1 MEWGSPPPGRPRR
14 SAAPPRCSFPGGKR
28 EAADG
33 GAEGTALREAREE
46 LGLKLREESVWGR
59 LRGLPERVRSG
70 DANGD
75 RGAAVGRG
83 DGRGVEG
90 RGDRGAAPGR
100 WGVAQRHGDRTGI
113 WDKRGTWG
121 QQWDVGAW
129 AERRVGT
136 VRRAEWGQGQRGD
149 TGQNGGITDRGTL
162 GIE

>member
-75 RGAAVGRG
+75 RGAA
-83 DGRGVEG
+83 
-90 RGDRGAAPGR
+90 PGR